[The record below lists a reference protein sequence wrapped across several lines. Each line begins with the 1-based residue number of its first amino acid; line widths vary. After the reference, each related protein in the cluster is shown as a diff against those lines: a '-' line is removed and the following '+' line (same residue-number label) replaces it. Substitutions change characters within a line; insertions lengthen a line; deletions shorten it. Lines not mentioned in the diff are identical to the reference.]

1 MFRRRFLLS
10 ALFLCSPAAIAQ
22 TVQRVQVHLVT
33 DEAEAV
39 LAILEKRAASVPV
52 ADADWQALFQT
63 EGYSRLKKRE
73 PSMERPFEDA
83 DFKKFVLSQELLH
96 RGTDLRQT
104 LEKWK
109 HSDMNRPSQLALAYL
124 PAEAY
129 IHAKIY
135 PVIKPRTN
143 SFVFEVNTDPAI
155 FLYLDPDISR
165 EQFENTVAHELHHIG
180 YGTACPAKD
189 RAALIAQ
196 QPATVQKLA
205 AWLGAFGEG
214 FAVLA
219 AAGGPDVHPHAVS
232 KPADRDRWDRDMGYF
247 NKNQQELDS
256 FFRAIL
262 AGKLTPEQVNKQ
274 AFTYFGEQG
283 PWYTV
288 GWKMA
293 VTIECAYGR
302 KRLVEVM
309 CNTPALPSTY
319 NAAATQLSVSGGETL
334 PRWSEEIIHAL
345 EPAVK

>member
-1 MFRRRFLLS
+1 MFIRRFLS
-10 ALFLCSPAAIAQ
+10 VALLLCSPGAIAQ
-22 TVQRVQVHLVT
+22 SAQRVQVRLIA

-39 LAILEKRAASVPV
+39 LVILDKQAASLPV
-52 ADADWQALFQT
+52 ADGDWQALFQS
-63 EGYSRLKKRE
+63 EGYRRLKKRE
-73 PSMERPFEDA
+73 LSMERPFEDA
-83 DFKKFVLSQELLH
+83 DFKKFVLSPELLH
-96 RGTDLRQT
+96 RAADLRQT
-104 LEKWK
+104 LAKWK
-109 HSDMNRPSQLALAYL
+109 LADMSRPAQLALAYL

-129 IHAKIY
+129 IHANIY

-165 EQFENTVAHELHHIG
+165 EKFENTVAHELHHIG

-196 QPATVQKLA
+196 QPVSVQKLA

-232 KPADRDRWDRDMGYF
+232 KPEDRDRWDRDMADF
-247 NKNQQELDS
+247 NKNQQDLDG
-256 FFRAIL
+256 FFRKIL
-262 AGKLTPEQVNKQ
+262 NGTLTPEQADKQ

-293 VTIECAYGR
+293 VTIERAYGR
-302 KRLVEVM
+302 KRLIEVM
-309 CNTPALPSTY
+309 CNAPASTY
-319 NAAATQLSVSGGETL
+319 NAAATRLSASGGESL
-334 PRWSEEIIHAL
+334 PRWSEEIIHRL
-345 EPAVK
+345 EPAAK